1 MDFSDEFT
9 FDIIHYTK
17 GCKCIK
23 CYRKYYPY
31 QEQSINIANVKN
43 KRVITYELCYDCL
56 KSVVK
61 GQCCKCCESF
71 KEKDG
76 LGYYL
81 DIKSGNMC
89 CSKCI

>member
-1 MDFSDEFT
+1 MDFSDEFK

-31 QEQSINIANVKN
+31 QEQTINIANIKN
-43 KRVITYELCYDCL
+43 KRVITYELCYDCF
-56 KSVVK
+56 KNVVNDK
-61 GQCCKCCESF
+61 CSKCKVVN
-71 KEKDG
+71 KENKKIE
-76 LGYYL
+76 YYL
-81 DIKSGNMC
+81 DIKSGNIC